1 MDALS
6 LSGLEALSS
15 CPAHCALSAGFGGAG
30 DTAVAA
36 GMSSASSGSSSS
48 NAGQQRRNRYGG
60 LSVLM
65 ANGAMGA
72 HASATISHL
81 DGAAHPHL
89 LAVLRS
95 SRRAQRES
103 LGDFG
108 EHDRDR
114 R

>member
-15 CPAHCALSAGFGGAG
+15 CPEHCMPSGFGSG
-30 DTAVAA
+30 DTAAA
-36 GMSSASSGSSSS
+36 GGMGAG
-48 NAGQQRRNRYGG
+48 NGCGQQRRNRYGG

-65 ANGAMGA
+65 LNGALGVQ

-81 DGAAHPHL
+81 DQSAHPHL

-108 EHDRDR
+108 EKDRNR
-114 R
+114 